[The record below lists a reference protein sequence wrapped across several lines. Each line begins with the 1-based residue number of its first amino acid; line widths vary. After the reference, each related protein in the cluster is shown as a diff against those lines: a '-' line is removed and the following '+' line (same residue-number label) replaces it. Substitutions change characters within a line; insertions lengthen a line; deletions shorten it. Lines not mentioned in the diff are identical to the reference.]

1 MTLFL
6 LTSPWATAARVFVPG
21 SFYTWFCTIAHGC
34 GCASKKVLYSSSLS
48 LFRLCAKRGTGDC
61 QDDDCLFAAAI
72 SASSTWKLHHRI
84 SVVSPLISRWEKAKE
99 RKHKFQ
105 IAAPMQKSTPRPVKN
120 FTKWKMAKFNFLE
133 RFELWS
139 FTGSLFFVINA
150 KLDMLLDDLWSD
162 SMTKNLNFD
171 YSKLFLVFDL
181 KSHCSTCILHTL

>member
-6 LTSPWATAARVFVPG
+6 RTSPWATAAAFSFPVT
-21 SFYTWFCTIAHGC
+21 FYTWFCTIAHGC

-48 LFRLCAKRGTGDC
+48 LFLLCAKRGTGDC
-61 QDDDCLFAAAI
+61 QDDDCLFAAAADAI

-105 IAAPMQKSTPRPVKN
+105 IASPMQKSTPRPVKN

-139 FTGSLFFVINA
+139 FTDSLFFVINA

-162 SMTKNLNFD
+162 SMTNKTL
-171 YSKLFLVFDL
+171 S
-181 KSHCSTCILHTL
+181 ILTIQSYF